1 MSFDKNKSHLSA
13 LQKAEFEK
21 STTASSSV
29 QSVPG
34 IGKKATEHLAKQNIK
49 TIDDLLE
56 SIQNDFSK
64 LVSITPTTG
73 INNHKIY
80 DALETYLQPH
90 SETDVKPKP
99 ATQTSKDSTLPE
111 ILKAKENGCCLQ

>member
-21 STTASSSV
+21 STTVSSSV
-29 QSVPG
+29 QKVPG
-34 IGKKATEHLAKQNIK
+34 IGKKATEHLANQNIK

-80 DALETYLQPH
+80 DALETYL
-90 SETDVKPKP
+90 ETDVKPKP
-99 ATQTSKDSTLPE
+99 ATQTSKDSALPE